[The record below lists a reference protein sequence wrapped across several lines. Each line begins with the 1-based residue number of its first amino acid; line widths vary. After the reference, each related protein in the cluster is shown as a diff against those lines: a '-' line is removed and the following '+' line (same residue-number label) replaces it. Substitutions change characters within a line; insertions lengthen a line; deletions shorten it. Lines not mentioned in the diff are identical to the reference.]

1 MILGIRTDQ
10 PRAELILLDHNAVQV
25 AGLAWQADRQLA
37 SSLLVNIKNF
47 LQNQTTEPPDLH
59 GIIVYSGSGSFTGL
73 RIGTT
78 VANALAYSLGIK
90 VAKASGS
97 SWAKQVQAAIE
108 RVKLGEYVV
117 PDYDRPPNIT

>member
-1 MILGIRTDQ
+1 MILGLRTDQ
-10 PRAELILLDHNAVQV
+10 PRAELILLDHNGAQI
-25 AGLAWQADRQLA
+25 AALTWQADRQLA
-37 SSLLVNIKNF
+37 SNLLANIKNF
-47 LQNQTTEPPDLH
+47 LQNQATDLSDLH

-97 SWAKQVQAAIE
+97 DWTKQAQTALE
-108 RVKLGEYVV
+108 RVKVNEYVV

>member
-10 PRAELILLDHNAVQV
+10 PRAELILLDHNGVQV
-25 AGLAWQADRQLA
+25 AEFAWQADRQLA

-47 LQNQTTEPPDLH
+47 LQNQTTELSDLH

-97 SWAKQVQAAIE
+97 DWAKQAQAAIE
-108 RVKLGEYVV
+108 RVKFGEYVV

>member
-1 MILGIRTDQ
+1 MILGLRTDQ
-10 PRAELILLDHNAVQV
+10 PRAELILLDHNGVQI
-25 AGLAWQADRQLA
+25 AALTWQADRQLA
-37 SSLLVNIKNF
+37 SSLLANIKNF
-47 LQNQTTEPPDLH
+47 LQNQATDLSDLH

-90 VAKASGS
+90 VAKASGGD
-97 SWAKQVQAAIE
+97 WTKQAQTALE
-108 RVKLGEYVV
+108 RVKVNEYVV